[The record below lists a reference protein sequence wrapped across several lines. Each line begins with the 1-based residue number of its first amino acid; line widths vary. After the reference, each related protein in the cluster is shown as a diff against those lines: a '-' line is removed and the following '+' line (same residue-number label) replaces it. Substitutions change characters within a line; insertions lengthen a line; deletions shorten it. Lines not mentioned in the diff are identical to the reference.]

1 MKNLCDINHIRQIGQ
16 LRQMY
21 NNFRLSSRQV
31 SVPYDKIG
39 LSTNRRKKIMS
50 DVIKQSPLGNTAHHS
65 EIEDGS
71 VSLAV
76 NLRSNPAWHSFAN
89 KVFNQ
94 DEVIT
99 TAEMLNGAKLSN
111 WNIALEPVADLLGA
125 NYSQVGENFLVT
137 RDNPDT
143 AGQKDVL
150 SIVGSRYKAV
160 QNEELFSFADNLHDG
175 NSDVFWESA
184 GSLKNGRVVFG
195 TMSIPRTMILDPEG
209 ANDETKLYLIVYTSH
224 DGSVAVQSAITPVR
238 VMCQNTLNLAMRKAK
253 QSFKIR
259 HTQTVDGKI
268 AQARETLGL
277 TLGYMDEF
285 EKQAQELFALEVTNA
300 KFSEIINKMYPKP
313 EGDKKGSVKK
323 WENKVVLL
331 DELYHNSPTNA
342 NIKGTAWG
350 VVNALTE
357 RLDYYR
363 TARKGGDSLMAGASG
378 FDPVVTAEKNKIVK
392 QVLALTK

>member
-1 MKNLCDINHIRQIGQ
+1 MAN
-16 LRQMY
+16 
-21 NNFRLSSRQV
+21 V
-31 SVPYDKIG
+31 
-39 LSTNRRKKIMS
+39 MS
-50 DVIKQSPLGNTAHHS
+50 NVHKDEIQSG
-65 EIEDGS
+65 E

-76 NLRSNPAWHSFAN
+76 SLRSNPAWHSFAN
-89 KVFNQ
+89 HVFDK
-94 DEVIT
+94 DENVT
-99 TAEMLNGAKLSN
+99 TADMLEKAYLSN
-111 WNIALEPVADLLGA
+111 WNVSLEAVADIIPD
-125 NYSQVGENFLVT
+125 NYTQVGENFLVV
-137 RDNPDT
+137 RDNPYT
-143 AGQKDVL
+143 EGQKDVL
-150 SIVGSRYKAV
+150 ATVGSRYKAV
-160 QNEELFSFADNLHDG
+160 QNEELFAFADNLHDG
-175 NSDVFWESA
+175 NENVHWESA

-195 TMSIPRTMILDPEG
+195 TMSIPRTMVLDPNG
-209 ANDETKLYLIVYTSH
+209 ANDTTNLYLVVYTSH

-238 VMCQNTLNLAMRKAK
+238 VMCQNTLNFAMKKAK

-259 HTQTVDGKI
+259 HTQTVDGRI

-277 TLGYMDEF
+277 TFAYMDEF
-285 EKQAQELFALEVTNA
+285 EKQAQELFNIEVTNA

-313 EGDKKGSVKK
+313 EADKKGSIKK

-363 TARKGGDSLMAGASG
+363 TARKGAESLAAGASG

>member
-1 MKNLCDINHIRQIGQ
+1 M
-16 LRQMY
+16 
-21 NNFRLSSRQV
+21 SQV
-31 SVPYDKIG
+31 H
-39 LSTNRRKKIMS
+39 R
-50 DVIKQSPLGNTAHHS
+50 S
-65 EIEDGS
+65 EIESGE

-76 NLRSNPAWHSFAN
+76 ATRTNPAWHSFAN
-89 KVFNQ
+89 KVFAK
-94 DEVIT
+94 DENVT
-99 TAEMLNGAKLSN
+99 TAQMLDGAKLSN
-111 WNIALEPVADLLGA
+111 WNVSLESVSDLLPD
-125 NYSQVGENFLVT
+125 NYTTVNENFLVT
-137 RDNPDT
+137 RDNPYT

-150 SIVGSRYKAV
+150 SVVGSRYKTV
-160 QNEELFSFADNLHDG
+160 QNEDLFSFADNLHDG
-175 NSDVFWESA
+175 NSDVYWESA

-195 TMSIPRTMILDPEG
+195 TMSIPRTIVLDPSG
-209 ANDETKLYLIVYTSH
+209 ANDTTNLYLVVYTSH

-238 VMCQNTLNLAMRKAK
+238 VMCQNTLNFAMRKAK

-268 AQARETLGL
+268 AAAREALGL
-277 TLGYMDEF
+277 TFAYADEF
-285 EKQAQELFALEVTNA
+285 EKEAQDLFAISVTDK

-313 EGDKKGSVKK
+313 EVDKKGSIKK

-363 TARKGGDSLMAGASG
+363 TARKGNSDTLMAGASG
-378 FDPVVTAEKNKIVK
+378 FDPVITAEKNKIVK

>member
-1 MKNLCDINHIRQIGQ
+1 M
-16 LRQMY
+16 
-21 NNFRLSSRQV
+21 SQV
-31 SVPYDKIG
+31 H
-39 LSTNRRKKIMS
+39 R
-50 DVIKQSPLGNTAHHS
+50 S
-65 EIEDGS
+65 EVESGE

-76 NLRSNPAWHSFAN
+76 NLRNNPAWHSFAN
-89 KVFNQ
+89 KVFNA
-94 DEVIT
+94 DEEVT
-99 TAEMLNGAKLSN
+99 TAQMLESAKLAN
-111 WNIALEPVADLLGA
+111 WNVSLEPVANLLPN
-125 NYSQVGENFLVT
+125 NYTEVSDNFLVV
-137 RDNPDT
+137 RDNPYV
-143 AGQKDVL
+143 AGQRDVL
-150 SIVGSRYKAV
+150 ASVGARYKAV
-160 QNEELFSFADNLHDG
+160 QNEELFAFADNLHDG
-175 NSDVFWESA
+175 NSEVNWESA
-184 GSLKNGRVVFG
+184 GSLKNGRLVFG
-195 TMSIPRTMILDPEG
+195 TMSIPRTMVLDPEG
-209 ANDETKLYLIVYTSH
+209 ANDKTNLYLVVYTSH

-238 VMCQNTLNLAMRKAK
+238 VMCQNTLNLAMKKAK

-259 HTQTVDGKI
+259 HTQTVEGRI

-277 TLGYMDEF
+277 TFNYMDEF
-285 EKQAQELFALEVTNA
+285 EKQAQELFAIEVTNA

-313 EGDKKGSVKK
+313 DSDKKGSIKK

-363 TARKGGDSLMAGASG
+363 TARKGADSLMAGASG

>member
-1 MKNLCDINHIRQIGQ
+1 MTNT
-16 LRQMY
+16 M
-21 NNFRLSSRQV
+21 SQV
-31 SVPYDKIG
+31 H
-39 LSTNRRKKIMS
+39 R
-50 DVIKQSPLGNTAHHS
+50 S
-65 EIEDGS
+65 EVESGE

-76 NLRSNPAWHSFAN
+76 STRTNPAWHSFAN
-89 KVFNQ
+89 KIFTK
-94 DEVIT
+94 DEEVT
-99 TAEMLNGAKLSN
+99 TQQMLDGAKLSN
-111 WNIALEPVADLLGA
+111 WNVALEPVSNLLAD
-125 NYSQVGENFLVT
+125 NYNQVGENFLVT
-137 RDNPDT
+137 RDNPYT
-143 AGQKDVL
+143 LGQKDVL
-150 SIVGSRYKAV
+150 SVVGSRYKTV
-160 QNEELFSFADNLHDG
+160 QNEDLFAFADNLHDG
-175 NSDVFWESA
+175 NSDVYWESA

-195 TMSIPRTMILDPEG
+195 TMSIPRTMVLDPNG
-209 ANDETKLYLIVYTSH
+209 ANDKTNLYLVVYTSH

-238 VMCQNTLNLAMRKAK
+238 VMCQNTLNFAMKSAK

-268 AQARETLGL
+268 AAAREALGL
-277 TLGYMDEF
+277 TLAYMDEF
-285 EKQAQELFALEVTNA
+285 EKKAQELFAIEITNA

-313 EGDKKGSVKK
+313 ELDKKGSIKK

-363 TARKGGDSLMAGASG
+363 TARKAGDSLMAGASG

-392 QVLALTK
+392 QVLALAK

>member
-1 MKNLCDINHIRQIGQ
+1 
-16 LRQMY
+16 
-21 NNFRLSSRQV
+21 
-31 SVPYDKIG
+31 
-39 LSTNRRKKIMS
+39 MS
-50 DVIKQSPLGNTAHHS
+50 DLSNVSLIKLTNVSASCYTYGLTERRSKMTNVMSSVHKG
-65 EIEDGS
+65 EIESGE

-76 NLRSNPAWHSFAN
+76 NLRNNPAWHSFAN
-89 KVFNQ
+89 HVFSK
-94 DEVIT
+94 DENVT
-99 TAEMLNGAKLSN
+99 TADMLAKAKLAD
-111 WNIALEPVADLLGA
+111 WNVQLEPVSDLIPD
-125 NYSQVGENFLVT
+125 NYTQVGENYLVV

-143 AGQKDVL
+143 EGQKDIL
-150 SIVGSRYKAV
+150 ATVGSRYKTV
-160 QNEELFSFADNLHDG
+160 QNEELFAFADNLHDG
-175 NSDVFWESA
+175 NEDVVWESA
-184 GSLKNGRVVFG
+184 GSLKSGRVVFG

-209 ANDETKLYLIVYTSH
+209 ANDKTNLYLVVYTSH

-238 VMCQNTLNLAMRKAK
+238 VMCQNTLNLAMRRAK

-259 HTQTVDGKI
+259 HTQTVEGRI

-277 TLGYMDEF
+277 TFNYMDEF
-285 EKQAQELFALEVTNA
+285 EKQAQELFKVEVTNA

-313 EGDKKGSVKK
+313 ESDKKGSIKK

-363 TARKGGDSLMAGASG
+363 TARKGADSLMAGASG